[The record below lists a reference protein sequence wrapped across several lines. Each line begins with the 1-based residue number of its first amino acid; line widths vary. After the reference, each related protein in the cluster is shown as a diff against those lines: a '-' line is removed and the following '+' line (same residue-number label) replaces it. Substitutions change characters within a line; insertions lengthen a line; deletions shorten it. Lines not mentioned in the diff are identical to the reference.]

1 MLFPWLVPVH
11 FSISRILAKPLVIL
25 PGIYVPPMLIAFQRP
40 PQPNNIIF
48 CPNLSTLRTSPCN
61 TRPRSFSLPAIP
73 LSPGTFYLLLVAHF
87 TSGKPTNYFSFSS
100 GAGSDKPHFDDERRL
115 SHDGAKISSGDA
127 SSSAMAGG
135 DSSNHSSS
143 VMEEATENDLQV
155 FPHILHYLAK
165 FYLA

>member
-1 MLFPWLVPVH
+1 MYSLCSLH
-11 FSISRILAKPLVIL
+11 SSAHHSQTILIFIRTCPLLEHSLAI
-25 PGIYVPPMLIAFQRP
+25 PAHDH
-40 PQPNNIIF
+40 
-48 CPNLSTLRTSPCN
+48 SPY
-61 TRPRSFSLPAIP
+61 LQYP

-87 TSGKPTNYFSFSS
+87 ASGKPTNYLCFSS

-165 FYLA
+165 VYLA